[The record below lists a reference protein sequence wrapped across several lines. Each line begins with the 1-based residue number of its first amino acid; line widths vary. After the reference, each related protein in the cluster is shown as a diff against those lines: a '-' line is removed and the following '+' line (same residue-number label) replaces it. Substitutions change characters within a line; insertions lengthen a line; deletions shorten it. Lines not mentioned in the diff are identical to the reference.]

1 MQGDKEKI
9 LRSTGLNDLAMV
21 AKEIIDFAK
30 TEKNWLFIG
39 EMGAGKTTLIKNICQ
54 ALGVIDQV
62 SSPTFAIVNEYE
74 TDRDDL
80 VYHFDFYRLKA
91 IEEAIDIGVED
102 YFFSGHINLI
112 EWPQLIVP
120 LLPDQFI
127 TIHIEE
133 LRSGER
139 KIILKHHG

>member
-1 MQGDKEKI
+1 MRADKEKI
-9 LRSTGLNDLAMV
+9 LQSAALDDLAMV

-39 EMGAGKTTLIKNICQ
+39 EMGAGKTTLIKSICQ
-54 ALGVIDQV
+54 TLGVKDQV
-62 SSPTFAIVNEYE
+62 SSPTFAIVNEYA
-74 TDRDDL
+74 TDQDDL

-102 YFFSGHINLI
+102 YFFSGRINLI
-112 EWPQLIVP
+112 EWPQLIMP
-120 LLPDQFI
+120 LLPDQFV